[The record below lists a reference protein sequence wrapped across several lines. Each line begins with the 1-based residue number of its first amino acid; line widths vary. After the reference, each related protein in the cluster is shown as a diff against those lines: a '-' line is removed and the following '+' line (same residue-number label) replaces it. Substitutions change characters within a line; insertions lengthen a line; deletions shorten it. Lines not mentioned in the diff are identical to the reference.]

1 MRWALLACW
10 AVLVGSACVLGV
22 GDSSLARLEADVSAG
37 RVDVVRVSGGLAA
50 SGRGFAVVDVQWR
63 SGLFAYSTRVVEA
76 RPRHAARPGEAAEGV
91 TGVVRG
97 DLGER
102 LQRLQPALRVERMAY
117 PAGPSTELLGRELRG
132 WVVWSLYAVFL
143 STLGLLVVGPEPW
156 RATRWAWFWLLTSAA
171 FPLTALAFLVLGGPT
186 PLVPAPRERSRRL
199 TGGWA
204 FILASLVSTAV
215 RSGR

>member
-1 MRWALLACW
+1 M
-10 AVLVGSACVLGV
+10 
-22 GDSSLARLEADVSAG
+22 
-37 RVDVVRVSGGLAA
+37 
-50 SGRGFAVVDVQWR
+50 
-63 SGLFAYSTRVVEA
+63 
-76 RPRHAARPGEAAEGV
+76 
-91 TGVVRG
+91 
-97 DLGER
+97 
-102 LQRLQPALRVERMAY
+102 
-117 PAGPSTELLGRELRG
+117 LGRELRG

-204 FILASLVSTAV
+204 FSPRQSRQHGRQVGPLTDGGKPTQPALFGRRLAHTGDCRRAGCWGHSKAHRRTP
-215 RSGR
+215 